1 MAKLR
6 TCTLSELR
14 IFVECGAIEST
25 VLEVDKEGL
34 YRCYFHVQEALGGLI
49 RYTLVT
55 QRSNEPR
62 TFKHPGTVSRILKSE
77 NIHEWRVVNVSDQ

>member
-1 MAKLR
+1 MTKLR

-14 IFVECGAIEST
+14 LFVECGAIEST
-25 VLEVDKEGL
+25 VLEVDNEGM
-34 YRCYFHVQEALGGLI
+34 YRCYFYVQEAKGGLI

-55 QRSNEPR
+55 QRSDESR

-77 NIHEWRVVNVSDQ
+77 NIHQWRVVNVSDQ

>member
-25 VLEVDKEGL
+25 VLEVDKDEL
-34 YRCYFHVQEALGGLI
+34 YRCYFQVQEASGGLI

-55 QRSNEPR
+55 QRSDEPR
-62 TFKHPGTVSRILKSE
+62 SFKHPGTVSRILKSE
-77 NIHEWRVVNVSDQ
+77 NIHQWRVVNVSDQ